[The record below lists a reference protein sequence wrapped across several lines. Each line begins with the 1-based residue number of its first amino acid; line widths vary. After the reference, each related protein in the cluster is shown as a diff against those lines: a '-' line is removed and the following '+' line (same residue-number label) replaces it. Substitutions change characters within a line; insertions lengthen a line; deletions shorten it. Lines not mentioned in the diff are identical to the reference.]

1 MHKHVR
7 LLAGLL
13 VILIHGKTWSAERL
27 EPSQATMG
35 HTRSVSL
42 NGETVDV
49 SLQDAVF
56 LALRGNRQIRSAYL
70 GRIAQKFDL
79 RVAEDRFTPKLVL
92 AGQYSSARNQDGN
105 ASQGALT
112 PTATLLSKVGT
123 QFSLSWTSLFS
134 RIGNNGRFQDDGVTF
149 QIIQPLLRGAG
160 SDIATAPVRLARLAE
175 ERNKLDLQSA
185 VSRTVT
191 QTVIAYREVL
201 RAQAQ
206 LQITRDALARSE
218 KLLEMNRALIAAGRM
233 AAVDIV
239 QTEANVATQELDVE
253 EAQNRL
259 ASSRATLLQLI
270 GVDLTT
276 RIRAS
281 DDMRAETTAIGLAQA
296 EDVALSHQP
305 DYLKQLI
312 AQEEAKINLAVAKN
326 NRLWDVSLVAG
337 AGQGRDRVAGDFG
350 AFSNRHWQGYV
361 GVQVQ
366 IPIGDLTLRQAD
378 VHAAVGVETTNV
390 QAAESEVRLRKDVD
404 DAVRD
409 VLSRWRQYQI
419 SQRALDLS
427 RRTLEIEHEKL
438 QVGRSSN
445 FQVLSFETALR
456 SAENAR
462 LNALIGYLN
471 AQTELDQRLGMT
483 LHSWDIS
490 LND

>member
-1 MHKHVR
+1 MHKHAR

-13 VILIHGKTWSAERL
+13 VIPIHGTTWSAERL

-105 ASQGALT
+105 GSQGALA

-134 RIGNNGRFQDDGVTF
+134 RTGNNGRFQDDGVTL
-149 QIIQPLLRGAG
+149 QVIQPLLRGAG

-185 VSRTVT
+185 VSQTVT
-191 QTVIAYREVL
+191 QTVIAYRELL

-206 LQITRDALARSE
+206 LQITRDALARSG
-218 KLLEMNRALIAAGRM
+218 KLLEMNQALIAAGRM

-253 EAQNRL
+253 EAHNRL

-350 AFSNRHWQGYV
+350 TFSNRHWQGYV

-378 VHAAVGVETTNV
+378 VHAAVGVETTKV

-438 QVGRSSN
+438 QVGRSNN

-483 LHSWDIS
+483 LQSWDIS